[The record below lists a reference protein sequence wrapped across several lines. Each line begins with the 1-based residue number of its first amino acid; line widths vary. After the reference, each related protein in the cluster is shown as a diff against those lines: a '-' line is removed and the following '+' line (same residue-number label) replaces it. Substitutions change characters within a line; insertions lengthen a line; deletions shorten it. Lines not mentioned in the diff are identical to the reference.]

1 MKTLNLN
8 ASTDTADAPVK
19 SGLQWK
25 KALRRTLIIVT
36 AAPVVLLP
44 ASVFAIVVTT
54 NLPPIS
60 VPISGTVG
68 TGIDAV
74 DINGVM
80 TVAARIIPD
89 PDFGGP
95 TNVELI
101 VDFSSVKGNGKA
113 KGQEKFTTQAQVIIH
128 RPLLVFDPIEITF
141 PYFAGNNA
149 KSAKTAKATLSVAFN
164 GKTGVGITSSVTD
177 VPLPP

>member
-1 MKTLNLN
+1 MNSLSLNTSN
-8 ASTDTADAPVK
+8 HVVK
-19 SGLQWK
+19 PTVNSGSQWK
-25 KALRRTLIIVT
+25 KALRRTLIVLI
-36 AAPVVLLP
+36 AAPILIVPAAVLAVV
-44 ASVFAIVVTT
+44 SVTT
-54 NLPPIS
+54 LPPIS
-60 VPISGTVG
+60 VPIKGTVG

-74 DINGVM
+74 DINGLM
-80 TVAARIIPD
+80 TISARIIPD
-89 PDFGGP
+89 LDFGSP

-113 KGQEKFTTQAQVIIH
+113 KVQEKFATEAQVIIH
-128 RPLLVFDPIEITF
+128 RPLLVLDPIEITF

-164 GKTGVGITSSVTD
+164 AKTGFGITSSVTD